1 MDNSELKHALIKR
14 LADAEYW
21 SGKNGYEQEAM
32 REVIAILDI
41 VIKQLIGKPQ
51 TSSPTYEEYE
61 GRDIGDI
68 K

>member
-1 MDNSELKHALIKR
+1 MDNSKLKHTLVKR

-41 VIKQLIGKPQ
+41 VIKQLIGKPK
-51 TSSPTYEEYE
+51 TSTPACEEYE
-61 GRDIGDI
+61 GRDIGDL